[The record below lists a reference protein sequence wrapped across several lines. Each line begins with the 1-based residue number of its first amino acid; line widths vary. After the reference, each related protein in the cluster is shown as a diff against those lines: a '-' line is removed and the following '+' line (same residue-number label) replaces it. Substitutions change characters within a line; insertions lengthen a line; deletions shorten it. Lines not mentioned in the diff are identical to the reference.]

1 YADIALSPRFSD
13 VYGAMVNSQMRLRA
27 AVQREVEQAGEAMGV
42 PTRTEVDAA
51 HRKITVL
58 EREVRRLRDLLGQG
72 GDSANTPAAEKAP
85 SAKRTGKAASSKSAS
100 KKTTRKAA
108 SKSTAKKAAAK
119 AGKPAAKATAKKT
132 AKKTS
137 RR

>member
-51 HRKITVL
+51 HRKITLL
-58 EREVRRLRDLLGQG
+58 EREVRRLRDLLEQEA
-72 GDSANTPAAEKAP
+72 DTANPPAAKKAAN
-85 SAKRTGKAASSKSAS
+85 AKRTGTAAGSKSSSKKSASNKSAS

-108 SKSTAKKAAAK
+108 SKSTAKKAAGK
-119 AGKPAAKATAKKT
+119 AGKPAAK
-132 AKKTS
+132 
-137 RR
+137 